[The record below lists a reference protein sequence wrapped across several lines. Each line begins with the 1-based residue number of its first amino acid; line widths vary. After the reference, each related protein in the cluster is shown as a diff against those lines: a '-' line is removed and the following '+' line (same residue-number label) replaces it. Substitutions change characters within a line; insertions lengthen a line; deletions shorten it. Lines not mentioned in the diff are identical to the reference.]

1 MIRGREGHVGPGVR
15 RLDRRASAFR
25 LLVLR
30 TQARPPSRPRLGR
43 RSPPTPTTALWVVH
57 NVLMPAMALRSAL
70 FPPVIGR
77 TLFSRGTSLP
87 SRRVPNWHK
96 PSHFHTQLGSRPSI
110 PYSFFSRKL
119 LWVVP
124 VAGGIALY
132 AAPRPRESHNMF
144 ASPTLIPCPAPVP
157 LEPMIMSPSESDR
170 SLMGRILT
178 FLRERLIEPI
188 LTAKRFVYLCCI
200 FVPVLLAA
208 PMLMIGQPEERLRGD
223 RWGAVW
229 WYGFLTRQ
237 MQCAGP
243 TFIKVS
249 RRTYPPSCFLYDI
262 MRVCVPS
269 SIEVL
274 LYKLHAR
281 AVIVHGSLLLHVCV
295 RFYGL
300 QSCLGCMR
308 GIQYSHI

>member
-1 MIRGREGHVGPGVR
+1 MGPGVR

-43 RSPPTPTTALWVVH
+43 RSPPTPTTALGVVH

-110 PYSFFSRKL
+110 PYSFFSKKL
-119 LWVVP
+119 LWAVP

-132 AAPRPRESHNMF
+132 TAPRPRESHNVF

-170 SLMGRILT
+170 SLMGLILT

-208 PMLMIGQPEERLRGD
+208 PMLIIGQPEERLRGD

-249 RRTYPPSCFLYDI
+249 RCTYPPSCFLYDI
-262 MRVCVPS
+262 IRVLYGA
-269 SIEVL
+269 VL
-274 LYKLHAR
+274 KC
-281 AVIVHGSLLLHVCV
+281 SL
-295 RFYGL
+295 
-300 QSCLGCMR
+300 
-308 GIQYSHI
+308 